1 MDLLAELQ
9 SRTLIFDGAMGTQ
22 LIAAGYRPVEAPE
35 SWNTSDPDV
44 VSGIHRAYLEAG
56 ADIIETNS
64 FGGSRSKLSAYHAGD
79 RVAEL
84 NAAGARLAI
93 AARDELAPGRLV
105 AGDIGPSGRL
115 LPPVGDATVAE
126 LRDIYAEQ
134 AEALASGGVD
144 LLSMTTFFD
153 LEEARAAVL
162 GARAVTP
169 SLPIVISMAFKP
181 SPRGFR
187 TMMGVSPAQ
196 AAAALL
202 EAGADVIGANCEIT
216 AEEMPGL
223 VAEFREATD
232 APLVMQPNAGQP
244 HLVEGHT
251 VYQETPERF
260 ASFMPAL
267 VTAGA
272 GLVGGC
278 CGTTPAHIA
287 ALAQALGR

>member
-1 MDLLAELQ
+1 VDLLAELH

-84 NAAGARLAI
+84 NTAGARLAI
-93 AARDELAPGRLV
+93 AVRDELAPGRLV

-115 LPPVGDATVAE
+115 LPPVGDATVGE
-126 LRDIYAEQ
+126 LRDVFAEQ

-162 GARAVTP
+162 GACAVTH
-169 SLPIVISMAFKP
+169 SLPIVMSMAFKP
-181 SPRGFR
+181 SPHGFR

-202 EAGADVIGANCEIT
+202 EAGAGGVGAHS
-216 AEEMPGL
+216 
-223 VAEFREATD
+223 

-244 HLVEGHT
+244 HLVGGHT

-267 VTAGA
+267 VAAGA

>member
-1 MDLLAELQ
+1 MDLLAELH

-44 VSGIHRAYLEAG
+44 VTEIHRAYLEAG

-84 NAAGARLAI
+84 NIAGARLAI
-93 AARDELAPGRLV
+93 AARDELAPGKLV

-115 LPPVGDATVAE
+115 MPPVGDATVSE
-126 LRDIYAEQ
+126 LRDVFAEQ

-144 LLSMTTFFD
+144 LISMTTFFD

-162 GARAVTP
+162 GARAVAH
-169 SLPIVISMAFKP
+169 SLPVFISMAFKP
-181 SPRGFR
+181 SPHGFR

-196 AAAALL
+196 AAATLL
-202 EAGADVIGANCEIT
+202 EAGADVVGANCEIT

-267 VTAGA
+267 VAAGA
-272 GLVGGC
+272 GVVGGC

-287 ALAQALGR
+287 ALARALGR

>member
-1 MDLLAELQ
+1 VDLLAELHT
-9 SRTLIFDGAMGTQ
+9 RTLIFDGAMGTQ

-64 FGGSRSKLSAYHAGD
+64 FGGSRSKLSAYRAGD

-126 LRDIYAEQ
+126 LRDVFAEQ

-162 GARAVTP
+162 GSRAVTHA
-169 SLPIVISMAFKP
+169 LPIVISMAFKP

-202 EAGADVIGANCEIT
+202 EAGADVVGANCEIT

-244 HLVEGHT
+244 HLVGGHT

-267 VTAGA
+267 VAAGA

>member
-1 MDLLAELQ
+1 MDLLAELHT
-9 SRTLIFDGAMGTQ
+9 RTLIFDGAMGTQ

-64 FGGSRSKLSAYHAGD
+64 FGGSRSKLSAYRAGD

-126 LRDIYAEQ
+126 LRDVFAEQ

-162 GARAVTP
+162 GARAVTH
-169 SLPIVISMAFKP
+169 SLPIVVSMAFKP

-202 EAGADVIGANCEIT
+202 EAGADVVGANCEIT

-244 HLVEGHT
+244 HLVGGHT

-267 VTAGA
+267 VAAGA